1 MSDCNNIPFFEDD
14 LHCYED
20 FKHNHEDHK
29 PCDDH
34 VKCCPDADCA
44 PLKPN
49 CKPECCEGLPPV
61 IPDLSKAYAVPT
73 LVNRIFDCIKL
84 ESPHFAI
91 KNVTF
96 KITSTPP
103 PPASAYSGK
112 VCIDEVCVKYDAIGP
127 VLENGHLH
135 SGNSLTPS
143 VMVCSKPVSPEPAPG
158 SSIPYPTRCALTGFS
173 ISNNLIFNVNNTSCC
188 YEHNHVKEG
197 RKCKVVEQNIQ
208 FGVLEL
214 KIVVTGRIGCLPFT
228 AQYVTPSD
236 GSCSDLS
243 LLGLPN
249 TYNFFGK
256 LCIPKS
262 NSGITIHENFE
273 SCLSIDC
280 VDSPSDLAGK
290 GTAAEPYKF
299 TANVESSL
307 LIKKTVFALA
317 EEKLSVLAIPT
328 PRNQYCHKPE
338 HDNPCHPC
346 SYDME

>member
-84 ESPHFAI
+84 ENANFMI
-91 KNVTF
+91 KKAATF
-96 KITSTPP
+96 TVTSTPLP
-103 PPASAYSGK
+103 PSTAYTGK
-112 VCIDEVCVKYDAIGP
+112 VCIDKVCVKYDAIGP
-127 VLENGHLH
+127 VFQTSNGQLFPA
-135 SGNSLTPS
+135 SNP
-143 VMVCSKPVSPEPAPG
+143 VINVCSNSVAPQAVPG
-158 SSIPYPTRCALTGFS
+158 SAIPYPESKPYF
-173 ISNNLIFNVNNTSCC
+173 ISNNLVFNVNNTTCC
-188 YEHNHVKEG
+188 YEHHHIKEG
-197 RKCKVVEQNIQ
+197 RQCKVVEQNIP
-208 FGVLEL
+208 FRILGFKV
-214 KIVVTGRIGCLPFT
+214 VVTGRIGCLPFT
-228 AQYVTPSD
+228 AEYVPTAGD
-236 GSCSDLS
+236 GTDFQLS
-243 LLGLPN
+243 TLLGLPN
-249 TYNFFGK
+249 NYNFFGK
-256 LCIPKS
+256 LCIPQS
-262 NSGITIHENFE
+262 NSGVTIRENFE

-280 VDSPSDLAGK
+280 VDSPSELSK
-290 GTAAEPYKF
+290 ESETYSF
-299 TANVESSL
+299 TADVESSL
-307 LIKKTVFALA
+307 LIKKTVFALS

-328 PRNQYCHKPE
+328 PRKQYCHKPE
-338 HDNPCHPC
+338 HDSPCHPC